1 MATHSIISFP
11 GSRIEMVDALRG
23 LALLGIILANVP
35 YAPDL
40 SEIYNNTRYIIGSQW
55 VDDILQVVTSIFID
69 KKFITIFS
77 ILFGFG
83 FSVQLN
89 KIQGSQRDF
98 SNYFTRR
105 MLLLLIIGCIHGYL
119 LWFGDITRDY
129 AICGLFLLLVYKW
142 PLRRILWLALIL
154 AIPTTTIVYL
164 LNAALNLQQY
174 SYDVS
179 IVKELYIADNYL
191 RYLQINATIDPLVNF
206 LQDSP
211 LTLVFC
217 SGQILLGFWLGQ
229 TGFFSNPGLFRNRIR
244 MWILFGST
252 LGVLG
257 SVGFWAIT
265 NGKIELEGASV
276 GLLFL
281 VVGGLVLQS
290 LFYIALFV
298 KLYTYPK
305 WRQLLAIFVPV
316 GKMAL
321 TNYLMQTVFC
331 LLIFF
336 HWPHGLSL
344 YGKTT
349 LTETYLIALGIFGM
363 QTFYSHWWFRHF
375 TQGPVEML
383 WRKLAYRHVRT
394 KSIEYIHH

>member
-1 MATHSIISFP
+1 M
-11 GSRIEMVDALRG
+11 L
-23 LALLGIILANVP
+23 
-35 YAPDL
+35 
-40 SEIYNNTRYIIGSQW
+40 GSQL
-55 VDDILQVVTSIFID
+55 VDDVLQVFTSIFID

-89 KIQGSQRDF
+89 KIKGSGSQF
-98 SNYFTRR
+98 TKYFTRR
-105 MLLLLIIGCIHGYL
+105 MGLLFGIGCIHGYL

-129 AICGLFLLLVYKW
+129 ALCGLFLLLVYKW

-154 AIPTTTIVYL
+154 AVPATAIVYI

-179 IVKELYIADNYL
+179 IIKELYLTGSYA
-191 RYLQINATIDPLVNF
+191 RYLQINTTIDPLINF

-211 LTLVFC
+211 ITLVFC

-229 TGFFSNPGLFRNRIR
+229 TGFFSNPGLFKRRIR
-244 MWILFGST
+244 KWILFGGT
-252 LGVLG
+252 FGVLG

-265 NGKIELEGASV
+265 TGKIELDGASV
-276 GLLFL
+276 GLIFL
-281 VVGGLVLQS
+281 VVGGLVMQS
-290 LFYIALFV
+290 LFYIALFI
-298 KLYTYPK
+298 KLYHSQIGK
-305 WRQLLAIFVPV
+305 RLLGLFVPV

-336 HWPHGLSL
+336 HWPHVFRL
-344 YGKTT
+344 YGKVT
-349 LTETYLIALGIFGM
+349 LTETYLIALCIFGI
-363 QTFYSHWWFRHF
+363 QTVYSHWWFRHF

-383 WRKLAYRHVRT
+383 WRKLAYRNVRT
-394 KSIEYIHH
+394 KHTEYIHQ